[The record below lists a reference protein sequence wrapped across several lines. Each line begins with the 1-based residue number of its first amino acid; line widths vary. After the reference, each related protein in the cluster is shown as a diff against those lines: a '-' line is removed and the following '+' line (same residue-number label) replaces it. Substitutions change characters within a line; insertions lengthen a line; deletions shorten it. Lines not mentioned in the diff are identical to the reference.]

1 MRSRIMPVNKKYPI
15 EALVQIAGEYFEK
28 TGRPVTFEYVA
39 IEGENDGK
47 EAVSALSS
55 LLGKITCKVNVIS
68 LNPSRYKDKKGL
80 SQKGIQAFV
89 QSLFD
94 NGLNATLRKSR
105 GQDIMG
111 ACGQLSGSMKVK

>member
-28 TGRPVTFEYVA
+28 TGRPVTFEYVLM
-39 IEGENDGK
+39 EGENDGRD
-47 EAVSALSS
+47 AVMALSS
-55 LLGKITCKVNVIS
+55 LLREIVCKVNVIS
-68 LNPSRYKDKKGL
+68 LNPGGKGVGKGPSFKKVEG
-80 SQKGIQAFV
+80 FV
-89 QSLFD
+89 QGLFD

-111 ACGQLSGSMKVK
+111 ACGQLSGSIKAK